1 MDAAQLSAW
10 IREFAKVIAEQAQ
23 YLTELD
29 AAIGDADHG
38 TNMDRGMTA
47 VVAKLDQEPP
57 QDISGLCKLVAMTL
71 ISSVGGASGTL
82 YGTFF
87 LWMAGAVRPGELL
100 DIPVVVEVFRAGV
113 QGVAQRGR
121 AEHGDKTMLDALI
134 PAIDALD
141 DALRT
146 GATLSSA
153 VHLAAAAG
161 AAGRDATA
169 PVVARKGR
177 ASYLGERSI
186 GHIDPGA
193 ASAAL
198 LISALASVAGTST
211 TIAN

>member
-23 YLTELD
+23 HLTELD

-38 TNMDRGMTA
+38 INMDRGMTA
-47 VVAKLDQEPP
+47 VVAKLDDESPA
-57 QDISGLCKLVAMTL
+57 DIAGLCKLVAMTL

-87 LWMAGAVRPGELL
+87 LWMAGTVRPGEML
-100 DIPVVVEVFRAGV
+100 DVPVVVSAFRAGI
-113 QGVAQRGR
+113 QGVTHRGR
-121 AEHGDKTMLDALI
+121 AEPGDKTMLDSLM
-134 PAIDALD
+134 PAVDALD
-141 DALRT
+141 DALRG
-146 GATLSSA
+146 GADLPSA
-153 VHLAAAAG
+153 LHLAAAAG

-169 PVVARKGR
+169 PIIARKGR
-177 ASYLGERSI
+177 ASYLGERSV

-198 LISALASVAGTST
+198 LIEALASVAGTT
-211 TIAN
+211 MTIAN